1 MDDLFGLTGDYECFV
16 SLYTGLGSTLFDII
30 VKLTLCVLYIT
41 RIQFDEVELYAWYV
55 QLQMV
60 LLLPGVGSVN
70 YKYIYTYKYSG
81 PLISLLSTT
90 VKSMTC
96 LLNVRSPQ
104 VIIG

>member
-1 MDDLFGLTGDYECFV
+1 MLDDLFGLTGDYECFV

-60 LLLPGVGSVN
+60 LLLPRVGSVSLWV
-70 YKYIYTYKYSG
+70 YKYSS

-90 VKSMTC
+90 VESMTC

-104 VIIG
+104 VIVG

>member
-1 MDDLFGLTGDYECFV
+1 MDYLFDFTGDYDSFV

-70 YKYIYTYKYSG
+70 
-81 PLISLLSTT
+81 
-90 VKSMTC
+90 
-96 LLNVRSPQ
+96 
-104 VIIG
+104 